1 MKTNNPTRGRQTNS
15 QKFPPLNP
23 FLACL
28 FERTRSFGL
37 WAFTFNSLALRPKRK
52 RNLKILKQTTI
63 VEKKRIQQ
71 LTQNMRFARLPRYT
85 MFASSRLDLYYTA
98 GKHRIFWNVK
108 VITMIKCRGGFG
120 YKVFRRRAY
129 SKIK

>member
-71 LTQNMRFARLPRYT
+71 LTQNMRFARLRIATP
-85 MFASSRLDLYYTA
+85 MLASSRHSGILYRWQTS
-98 GKHRIFWNVK
+98 HILER
-108 VITMIKCRGGFG
+108 
-120 YKVFRRRAY
+120 
-129 SKIK
+129 